1 MMPNEERAVDEV
13 EVSVFA
19 ATSGAIESVSR
30 AETVLQMEFARK
42 YPRSVVQFK
51 REALTLATEDE
62 ETAGSC
68 FYALPRAGKTIEG
81 PSVRLAEI
89 VAHCWGHLR
98 VNTRDIEE
106 GEKVV
111 RSQTVCWDMQ
121 ANVAI
126 GIEAARKITDKNGRR
141 YNEDMIAM
149 TMAACRSVS
158 FRNGIWKVVPFSF
171 VKDIYE
177 QCKETSIGKGLTM
190 EQRREK
196 VLAEWSKYPIKV
208 EELLAVVGA
217 KGVGDLTLDHV
228 VQLAG
233 LRTAIKDG
241 DTTLDSVL
249 AEVRGRA
256 TVVGGLT
263 LAQIAKATVTESTD
277 DAKPPVRE
285 PKKA

>member
-1 MMPNEERAVDEV
+1 MAELEKV
-13 EVSVFA
+13 ENGDTEISVFA

-126 GIEAARKITDKNGRR
+126 GIEAARKITDRNGRR

-171 VKDIYE
+171 VKDVYE
-177 QCKETSIGKGLTM
+177 QAKLTSIGKAMTM
-190 EQRREK
+190 EQRRDK
-196 VLAEWSKYPIKV
+196 VLGEWAKLTVKP
-208 EELLAVVGA
+208 EELCAIVGVKA
-217 KGVGDLTLDHV
+217 VGDLTADNLV
-228 VQLAG
+228 ALQG
-233 LRTAIKDG
+233 LKTAIKEG

-249 AEVRGRA
+249 AEVRSRA

>member
-1 MMPNEERAVDEV
+1 MAELEKV
-13 EVSVFA
+13 ENGDTEISVFA

-126 GIEAARKITDKNGRR
+126 GIEAARKITDRNGRR

-171 VKDIYE
+171 VKDVYE
-177 QCKETSIGKGLTM
+177 QAKLTSIGKAMTM
-190 EQRREK
+190 EQRRDK
-196 VLAEWSKYPIKV
+196 VLGEWAKLTVKP
-208 EELLAVVGA
+208 EELCAIVGVKA
-217 KGVGDLTLDHV
+217 VGDLTADNLV
-228 VQLAG
+228 ALQG
-233 LRTAIKDG
+233 LKTAIKEG

-249 AEVRGRA
+249 AEVRSRA

-285 PKKA
+285 AKK

>member
-1 MMPNEERAVDEV
+1 MPNEERAVAVDEI
-13 EVSVFA
+13 EVSTISSA
-19 ATSGAIESVSR
+19 SAIEGVSR
-30 AETVLQMEFARK
+30 AEVIMQMEFARK

-126 GIEAARKITDKNGRR
+126 GIEAARKITDRNGRR

-171 VKDIYE
+171 VKDVYE
-177 QCKETSIGKGLTM
+177 QAKLTSIGKAMTM
-190 EQRREK
+190 EQRRDK
-196 VLAEWSKYPIKV
+196 VLGEWAKLTVKP
-208 EELLAVVGA
+208 EELCAIVGVKA
-217 KGVGDLTLDHV
+217 VGDLTADNLV
-228 VQLAG
+228 ALQG
-233 LRTAIKDG
+233 LKTAIKEG

-249 AEVRGRA
+249 AEVRSRA